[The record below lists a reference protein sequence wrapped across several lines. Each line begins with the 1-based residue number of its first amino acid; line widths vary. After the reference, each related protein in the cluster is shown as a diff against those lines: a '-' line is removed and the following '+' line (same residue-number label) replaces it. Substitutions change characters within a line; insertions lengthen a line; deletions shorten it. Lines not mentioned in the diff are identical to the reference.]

1 MKYRI
6 KISQI
11 VTIILLIIA
20 KPYCW
25 TLFAAGMLLG
35 ALGEA
40 LRVWSAGN
48 LYKDK
53 ALATYGPY
61 KMVRNPLYVGSFT
74 MAIGFAV
81 ACINPAYP
89 IRTTALILAILV
101 GFKYVYRMQVEAEEI
116 HLKNLFG
123 ADYEKY
129 CASVPRY
136 MPKLTAL
143 GDALGSNRFAVKQ
156 AIYNREYQTVLGF
169 LGVAIF
175 VALRL
180 AGVLSW

>member
-11 VTIILLIIA
+11 VTILLLIIA

-25 TLFAAGMLLG
+25 ELFAIGIALG

-40 LRVWSAGN
+40 IRFWAAGN

-61 KMVRNPLYVGSFT
+61 KMTRNPLYLGSFT
-74 MAIGFAV
+74 MALGFSV

-89 IRTTALILAILV
+89 VRTTALILAILL
-101 GFKYVYRMQVEAEEI
+101 GFKFVYRMQVEAEEI
-116 HLKNLFG
+116 HLKNLFA
-123 ADYEKY
+123 ADYENY
-129 CASVPRY
+129 CAQVPRY
-136 MPKLTAL
+136 LPKLSAWGEAL
-143 GDALGSNRFAVKQ
+143 ASNRFAIKQ
-156 AIYNREYQTVLGF
+156 ANYNREYQTVLGF
-169 LGVAIF
+169 LCVAIF
-175 VALRL
+175 VAAKLHMGL
-180 AGVLSW
+180 

>member
-11 VTIILLIIA
+11 ITLILLVIA

-25 TLFAAGMLLG
+25 YLFAAGIALG
-35 ALGEA
+35 ALGEG

-61 KMVRNPLYVGSFT
+61 KMTRNPLYAGSFL
-74 MAIGFAV
+74 MALGFSI
-81 ACINPAYP
+81 ACINPQYP
-89 IRTTALILAILV
+89 YRTAALILAILL
-101 GFKYVYRMQVEAEEI
+101 GFKFVYRLQVEAEEI

-123 ADYEKY
+123 QDYENYKN
-129 CASVPRY
+129 SVPRY
-136 MPKLTAL
+136 VPNMGALNTAL
-143 GDALGSNRFAVKQ
+143 ESNRFTIAQ
-156 AIYNREYQTVLGF
+156 AKYNREYQTVLGF
-169 LGVAIF
+169 VCVAAF
-175 VALRL
+175 VALKL
-180 AGVLSW
+180 YFQW